1 MKGTYPNAF
10 KQNGSLRS
18 SSIAILLMAALILLV
33 LFLFFP
39 SITAAQSG
47 GGVGGAGGGSG
58 GSGGHQ
64 SIYGY
69 GWVDYLRSGPGPS
82 NGFRDGTS
90 WAHVQSTCSAS
101 EKVRAFIV
109 RNSSMQGKV
118 YDYVGWNN
126 PNYLF
131 TPGHHVDNNRATAVS
146 LTQAEADFY
155 ALPESIRQGY
165 TYGVNVAWFCYGE
178 ASPVAGV
185 CEFVNAPG
193 TVNAGASFSATFTV
207 RNGTPSTVFPA
218 NGVYRLGSQSP
229 QDNHTWGTNRVMF
242 PSSIG
247 SGQARTFSRSFTAP
261 VSGGSYAFSWRFLQE
276 GVGWHGPSCT
286 RMINVQA
293 PTPPSCP
300 LPNSNLAL
308 PDRTPSGGP
317 PGSAIWGPHD
327 HHKRQNRSRVI
338 SVNDISSGGSRISIP
353 HSGGTNHQVTLNY
366 TPFITNYPYDRN
378 QASVSY
384 VSYYDTDHYQPNY
397 SQPVYRRDPI
407 YGPVYMVE
415 WPQGEFWPWRDI
427 IGYVDVL
434 IGYRPMLVGTSP
446 GREASGT
453 ANSPVIQPCR
463 HRTFSASVSSGHGFL
478 VPDREDPTSA
488 SYSGGT
494 VSVQFNVQPGPH
506 NGTLRIASRVTLNY
520 TVQRSSQGAGS
531 RSLGS
536 RSGSILVTGGNTIPS
551 NGSASISDT
560 FSVSVPGSLRAGDRV
575 CWTLSITPQQGV
587 INVDGNR
594 VSSSGSISSPQ
605 ACSARVYDQSY
616 LKSFGGEVVS
626 GGGFLS
632 SNPCAPASGQG
643 GIYTWSRG
651 STATNYEGSSA
662 SLTVSSLLTI
672 NHFYSASQRT
682 TGPHPPKGLTFAN
695 AGSSPGNSQYG
706 GGSGNNRCITDY
718 YEDTRDPGIHAGSW
732 PGSLPGGAGR
742 VQYTTPSDLT
752 LGSLTVPVGTQAA
765 IYVDGDVYI
774 DRNIVYASGAGSW
787 SVSPYFVL
795 IAKGDIYIGSNVT
808 RLDGLYIAQEKT
820 IYTCASDMRGRYTV
834 STVYDRCQN
843 QLYVNGGLVAS
854 DVKFLRMRNSMRDSR
869 PAEAPNFAASSG
881 TSAAEVI
888 VYGPEMFL
896 APSPLRRTDL
906 PIEDA
911 STNEQSAGAYDSIKA
926 LPPVL

>member
-1 MKGTYPNAF
+1 MRVPRIKRLYSFKGSIAFGFMLTFIFAGSAQAIVINNSGIPTVHQYHTEGDKNACRAYPGGPTYGHAQHQWISSRGQPMAITPVVINKGTNSIELQLNLLGHHCRSNMNPVPPMAPLTP
-10 KQNGSLRS
+10 QNSGSSVVVDTSLIGTAITPRSATSSVGTVVGFSGSPANLDFLSTINGVNTRFYTNVANIPFSLSGLGSLP
-18 SSIAILLMAALILLV
+18 AGEHTV
-33 LFLFFP
+33 T
-39 SITAAQSG
+39 ITAITRQ
-47 GGVGGAGGGSG
+47 VNWYGGSSPRLVCVNPAPPPERG
-58 GSGGHQ
+58 ANDSVGSNCNDTPTQ
-64 SIYGY
+64 
-69 GWVDYLRSGPGPS
+69 
-82 NGFRDGTS
+82 TS
-90 WAHVQSTCSAS
+90 FVIRVQ
-101 EKVRAFIV
+101 
-109 RNSSMQGKV
+109 
-118 YDYVGWNN
+118 D
-126 PNYLF
+126 
-131 TPGHHVDNNRATAVS
+131 TP
-146 LTQAEADFY
+146 
-155 ALPESIRQGY
+155 P
-165 TYGVNVAWFCYGE
+165 
-178 ASPVAGV
+178 
-185 CEFVNAPG
+185 
-193 TVNAGASFSATFTV
+193 
-207 RNGTPSTVFPA
+207 
-218 NGVYRLGSQSP
+218 
-229 QDNHTWGTNRVMF
+229 
-242 PSSIG
+242 
-247 SGQARTFSRSFTAP
+247 
-261 VSGGSYAFSWRFLQE
+261 
-276 GVGWHGPSCT
+276 
-286 RMINVQA
+286 
-293 PTPPSCP
+293 PPSCP
-300 LPNSNLAL
+300 VPNGNLSL

-338 SVNDISSGGSRISIP
+338 SVNDISAGGSRISIP
-353 HSGGTNHQVTLNY
+353 YTGGTNHQVTLDY
-366 TPFITNYPYDRN
+366 RPFINNYPYDRN

-632 SNPCAPASGQG
+632 SDPCAPASGQG

-672 NHFYSASQRT
+672 NQFYSASQRT

-695 AGSSPGNSQYG
+695 AGSSSGNSHYG

-808 RLDGLYIAQEKT
+808 RLDGLYVAQEKT